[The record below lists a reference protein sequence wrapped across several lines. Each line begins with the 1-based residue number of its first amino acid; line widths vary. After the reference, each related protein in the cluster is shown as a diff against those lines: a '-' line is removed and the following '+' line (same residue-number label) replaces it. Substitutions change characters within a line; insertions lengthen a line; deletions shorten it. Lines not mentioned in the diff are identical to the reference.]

1 MSSPLL
7 KQAANTIP
15 SLSTSPLDSM
25 IDTLTEALVKEY
37 DQVTDDDLEVVA
49 LVSKDLNT
57 GFCLANSRVGNL
69 S

>member
-7 KQAANTIP
+7 NQAANTIP

-25 IDTLTEALVKEY
+25 LDNLTEARVKEY
-37 DQVTDDDLEVVA
+37 DHVDDELEVVA
-49 LVSKDLNT
+49 LVRKALNT
-57 GFCLANSRVGNL
+57 GFSLANSRVGDL

>member
-7 KQAANTIP
+7 NQAANTIP

-25 IDTLTEALVKEY
+25 LDNLTEARVKEY
-37 DQVTDDDLEVVA
+37 AHVDAELEVVA
-49 LVSKDLNT
+49 LVRKALNT
-57 GFCLANSRVGNL
+57 GFSLANSRVGDL